1 MIEKRK
7 ILIVDDRHENLIAL
21 EKLLTGLDNT
31 VVIKAFSG
39 NEALEKT
46 LEHDFALALI
56 DVQMPDMDGYETVKL
71 MQNVEK
77 TRFLP
82 VIFISAIYSENQ
94 YLIEGIE
101 AGAVDFITKPIIP
114 RILLGKIRVFL
125 ELYEQKKILEQEIEQ
140 RKITEE
146 NLKRAEKELIIAKQ
160 KAEEADRLKSEF
172 LANMSHEIRTPLN
185 AIVGFSNLIADEDIE
200 TDKKLEYIRYI
211 NNSSN
216 SLMQL
221 ISDILDLSKIE
232 TNQLDLKIGTVSVNE
247 LIDELAETFESELKQ
262 RAKGD
267 INLRINTNPVDK
279 ELLIESDSIRLKQVL
294 ANLLGN
300 AIKFTDKG
308 YIEFGYNYNGG
319 DSVTFFVKDTGM
331 GIPKDKLNNVFNRF
345 ERVDYEK
352 FQNISGAGL
361 GLAISKSLIQM
372 LKGKIWVESEMGE
385 GTEFYFEIPG
395 GNIKYAID
403 EDDTETEVEKEI
415 FLDKKKILIAEDEP
429 INYTYLKVVLE
440 PTNAQILWAKNGNE
454 AIEIVN
460 QQAIDLVLMD
470 IKMPVVDGYM
480 AFKEIRQKFPDLPVI
495 AQTAYA
501 MQEEKAKLLD
511 AGFNAYLPKPIN
523 SAELIEVITKF
534 LMPVEND

>member
-361 GLAISKSLIQM
+361 GLAISKSIIQM